1 MSFGGSVLAMIQ
13 SLRANARPKHSVYDS
28 WEKAEN
34 RRFGVNKKLWSKSV
48 SPEELDR
55 IKTKFRKKIESE
67 QRRSTML
74 VIFSVVII
82 IPLIVFVGFNFFY
95 KASQQASENYLK
107 NTEETVS
114 VTEQI
119 NSLLNSGYEW
129 LDKNHYK
136 NARFQFNRVL
146 EIQPG
151 NQSAT
156 YGLVATFV
164 YECKIAKTNC
174 DKAEEL
180 MTAYSLK
187 YGEDHSIEYL
197 KKMLND

>member
-48 SPEELDR
+48 SPEELNR
-55 IKTKFRKKIESE
+55 IKTKFRKKVEAE
-67 QRRSTML
+67 QRRSSL
-74 VIFSVVII
+74 VVIISVVII
-82 IPLIVFVGFNFFY
+82 IPLIIFVGFNFFFN
-95 KASQQASENYLK
+95 ASQRNSENYQENK
-107 NTEETVS
+107 EETVS

-129 LDKNHYK
+129 LNKNHYK

-146 EIQPG
+146 EIQPE

-156 YGLVATFV
+156 YGLAATFV

-180 MTAYSLK
+180 LTAYSSK
-187 YGEDHSIEYL
+187 YGEDNSIDYL